1 MSPKYNP
8 NAVWQSKKKKFEY
21 EAPEPVPPRPRSAP
35 PKSVPPQPPEPAE
48 EIDEGEPAKSHAL
61 IWFLVVFV
69 VLVSAGI
76 WYFFL
81 FKPPGSPNVSIGFPN
96 KPDQVLVGDPFTLAV
111 SFSNYSSNILKG
123 ATLSVTVP
131 DNISFVGQS
140 PGQRV
145 MQQTVGDLGPGSI
158 NEQDFNLIVTGDP
171 KSVKHIDA
179 KLTYST
185 DAAAKTQFETDG
197 GADLVVGD
205 FAISVSVVPPTNVFS
220 GQDFDTAVTYTNN
233 TSHSFLNVKL
243 ALQYP
248 PVFSFTRSSM
258 SPASAGNNSWDLGT
272 VPAMGSGTLTVTGN
286 VVGPQNATYQMIGNL
301 TGEVMGETYALN
313 EQTANLAISAS
324 PLSLTLTLNN
334 TSDYV
339 AQPGDALTYVL
350 SYANNSN
357 TTFQNMTLTAA
368 LVGEMFD
375 FTTLQTN
382 GAFNSLTDTVMWS
395 AATTPQLLTLAPG
408 QSGSVN
414 IHVRTASSYPI
425 RLLSDKDY
433 ALKVSAQISSP
444 TVPPDTA
451 GSSTVS
457 AASIENKVGGNIS
470 VAADGYWRDAN
481 SGILNSGPYP
491 PTVNQA
497 TQYTIHWV
505 IVNYATDAQNVTVSA
520 YLQSGTAC
528 TGVIQSNMTT
538 APSCNAATG
547 FVSWTI
553 PAIPATTGITGQ
565 PAEAIFQVANTPAV
579 NQVGSAVTLLGP
591 TALQAMDAF
600 TSSTL
605 TASAPAVTTD
615 LPNDKT
621 ISPGQDRRVTQ

>member
-8 NAVWQSKKKKFEY
+8 NAIWQSKKKKFEY
-21 EAPEPVPPRPRSAP
+21 EAPEPMPPRSAP
-35 PKSVPPQPPEPAE
+35 PKSVPPRPPEPAE
-48 EIDEGEPAKSHAL
+48 EFDEGEPAKSHAL
-61 IWFLVVFV
+61 VWFLVVFV
-69 VLVSAGI
+69 VLVSGGI
-76 WYFFL
+76 LYFFL
-81 FKPPGSPNVSIGFPN
+81 FKPPGGPNVSIGFTKPN
-96 KPDQVLVGDPFTLAV
+96 QVLVGDPFPLTV
-111 SFSNYSSNILKG
+111 SLSNYSSNILKS
-123 ATLSVTVP
+123 ASLSITLP
-131 DNISFVGQS
+131 DNVSFVGQS
-140 PGQRV
+140 PTQR
-145 MQQTVGDLGPGSI
+145 TLEETLGDLDPASI
-158 NEQDFNLIVTGDP
+158 KNVTSTLIVTGDP
-171 KSVKHIDA
+171 KSVKRVDV

-185 DAAAKTQFETDG
+185 DAAAKTQFATNG

-205 FAISVSVVPPTNVFS
+205 FAISVSVVPPGNVFS

-233 TSHSFLNVKL
+233 TSDNFLNVKL

-272 VPAMGSGTLTVTGN
+272 VPAMGSGTLTITGN
-286 VVGPQNATYQMIGNL
+286 VVGPQNATYQLIGGL
-301 TGEVMGETYALN
+301 KEEVMGETYALN

-339 AQPGDALTYVL
+339 AQPGDTLTYVL

-357 TTFQNMTLTAA
+357 TTFQNIALKAA
-368 LVGEMFD
+368 LTGEMFD
-375 FTTLQTN
+375 FATLRTN
-382 GAFNSLTDTVMWS
+382 GAFNSLTDTVTWS
-395 AATTPQLLTLAPG
+395 AANTPQLLTLAPG

-414 IHVRTASSYPI
+414 ILVRAASSYPI
-425 RLLSDKDY
+425 RLLSDKNY
-433 ALKVSAQISSP
+433 WLKVNAQISSP

-451 GSSTVS
+451 ASSTVS

-470 VAADGYWRDAN
+470 IAAEGYWRDAS

-491 PTVNQA
+491 PIVNQA
-497 TQYTIHWV
+497 TQYTIHWA

-553 PAIPATTGITGQ
+553 PTIPATTGIVGQ
-565 PAEAIFQVANTPAV
+565 PAEAVFQVANTPAV

-591 TALQAMDAF
+591 TTLQAADAF